1 MVAIQ
6 NQQTDLLKYVSLNGT
21 EITVG
26 GAQYDLTENLN
37 VAEVETASGRMK
49 RYARNNKRSMT
60 IGYPY
65 IASSSEKTV
74 DGRKGRDFI
83 YNLAANAPA
92 VTINYRDNPFDDP
105 VEYSGFIDNY
115 SETILRRDP
124 ASQCIYYQISFEVVE
139 A

>member
-26 GAQYDLTENLN
+26 GVRYTTTEVLN
-37 VAEVETASGRMK
+37 VFDFETAAGRKK
-49 RYARNNKRSMT
+49 RYAKNNKKNISINYT
-60 IGYPY
+60 Y

-74 DGRKGRDFI
+74 DGREGRDFI
-83 YNLAANAPA
+83 YNLAANAPY
-92 VTINYRDNPFDDP
+92 VLVSYKDTPFDDP
-105 VEYSGFIDNY
+105 VSFYGYIDNY
-115 SETILRRDP
+115 SESIIRRDP
-124 ASQCIYYQISFEVVE
+124 SSQCIYYDINFEIVE